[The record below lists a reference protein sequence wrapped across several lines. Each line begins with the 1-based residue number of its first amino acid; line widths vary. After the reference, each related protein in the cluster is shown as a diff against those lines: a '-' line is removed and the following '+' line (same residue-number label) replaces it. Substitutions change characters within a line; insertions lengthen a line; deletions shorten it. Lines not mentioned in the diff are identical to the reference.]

1 MKKVISYILLGGI
14 ISIICYGVY
23 SEIAYTP
30 LKKKDFECLFPNYIN
45 SDIIF
50 HKDFI
55 GWSHGDYFELFVYRI
70 TGAEI
75 DLNYPIVDNEWE
87 YVVLPDTVKAITWRN
102 CPMDSITQLRYKSEF
117 TWIISS
123 KIKVGKTLQQ
133 ELVNEN
139 NHYCYIYVSELQ
151 KYFLLYNSLE
161 GILYY
166 IRQNGF

>member
-1 MKKVISYILLGGI
+1 MKKIISYILLGGI

-30 LKKKDFECLFPNYIN
+30 LKKKDFECLFPNHTN
-45 SDIIF
+45 ADIIF

-70 TGAEI
+70 IGAKI
-75 DLNYPIVDNEWE
+75 DLNYPIVDKEWE
-87 YVVLPDTVKAITWRN
+87 YAVLSDITKTATWRS
-102 CPMDSITQLRYKSEF
+102 CPIDSVTQLRYENEF
-117 TWIISS
+117 TWIINSN
-123 KIKVGKTLQQ
+123 IKAGKTLQQ
-133 ELVNEN
+133 ELEDEN
-139 NHYCYIYVSELQ
+139 NHYCHIYKSELQ

>member
-1 MKKVISYILLGGI
+1 MKKIISYILLGGI

-30 LKKKDFECLFPNYIN
+30 LKKKDFECLFPNHTN
-45 SDIIF
+45 ADIIF

-70 TGAEI
+70 IGAEI
-75 DLNYPIVDNEWE
+75 DLNYPIVDKEWE
-87 YVVLPDTVKAITWRN
+87 YAVLSDITKTATWRS
-102 CPMDSITQLRYKSEF
+102 CPIDSVTQLRYENEF
-117 TWIISS
+117 TWIINSN
-123 KIKVGKTLQQ
+123 IKAGKTLQQ
-133 ELVNEN
+133 ELEDEN
-139 NHYCYIYVSELQ
+139 NHYCYIYKSELQ

>member
-1 MKKVISYILLGGI
+1 MKKIISYILLGGI

-30 LKKKDFECLFPNYIN
+30 LKKKDFECLFPNHTN
-45 SDIIF
+45 ADIIF

-70 TGAEI
+70 IGAEI
-75 DLNYPIVDNEWE
+75 DLNYPIVDKEWE
-87 YVVLPDTVKAITWRN
+87 YAVLSDITKTATWRS
-102 CPMDSITQLRYKSEF
+102 CPIDSVTQLRYENEF
-117 TWIISS
+117 TWIINSN
-123 KIKVGKTLQQ
+123 IKAGKTPQQ
-133 ELVNEN
+133 ELEDEN
-139 NHYCYIYVSELQ
+139 NHYCYIYKSELQ

>member
-1 MKKVISYILLGGI
+1 
-14 ISIICYGVY
+14 
-23 SEIAYTP
+23 
-30 LKKKDFECLFPNYIN
+30 
-45 SDIIF
+45 
-50 HKDFI
+50 
-55 GWSHGDYFELFVYRI
+55 
-70 TGAEI
+70 
-75 DLNYPIVDNEWE
+75 
-87 YVVLPDTVKAITWRN
+87 
-102 CPMDSITQLRYKSEF
+102 MDSITQLRYKSEF

>member
-1 MKKVISYILLGGI
+1 MKKIISYILLGGI

-30 LKKKDFECLFPNYIN
+30 LKKKDFECLFPNHTN
-45 SDIIF
+45 ADIIF

-70 TGAEI
+70 IGAEI
-75 DLNYPIVDNEWE
+75 DLNYPIVDKEWE
-87 YVVLPDTVKAITWRN
+87 YAVLSDITKTATWRS
-102 CPMDSITQLRYKSEF
+102 CPIDSVTQLRYENEF
-117 TWIISS
+117 TWIINSN
-123 KIKVGKTLQQ
+123 IKAGKTLQQ
-133 ELVNEN
+133 ELEDEN
-139 NHYCYIYVSELQ
+139 NHYCYIYKSELQ

-166 IRQNGF
+166 IKQNGF

>member
-45 SDIIF
+45 ADIIF

-102 CPMDSITQLRYKSEF
+102 CP
-117 TWIISS
+117 
-123 KIKVGKTLQQ
+123 IKVGKTLQQ